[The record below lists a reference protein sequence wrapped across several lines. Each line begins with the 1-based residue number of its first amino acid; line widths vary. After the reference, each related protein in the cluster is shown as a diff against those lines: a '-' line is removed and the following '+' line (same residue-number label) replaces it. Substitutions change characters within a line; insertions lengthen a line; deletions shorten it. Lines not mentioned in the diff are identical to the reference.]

1 MTSVESRTDAP
12 SRARAIA
19 VVALFVGALVVSLVR
34 PVVNARDAEV
44 ASLVDAARAHAGD
57 LPRGGRVLVHP
68 PWRDD
73 VVRAVKDAR
82 VFAEGTV
89 VTTAISV
96 KHGDPPPPLL
106 VVADGH
112 HPLPTSLLRATRAK
126 SERDGVVVRVTHDD
140 AMGPLDL
147 SRRLFEARVHVEK
160 SDGSVVTCR
169 YQPSNDAH
177 TCAPLPSWNRVA
189 RETVKSGKESR
200 ACIWAHPVSKGHVVI
215 TFPGVVA
222 RGPLAFTHAF
232 ADSAL
237 QSKNDSPVTTTVQID
252 GREALRA
259 ARDKREGF
267 LRRTVPFPAD
277 GEPHDVVV
285 RVTTDDDGA
294 RHYCFTLDD
303 GSAP

>member
-1 MTSVESRTDAP
+1 MGAP
-12 SRARAIA
+12 RARAIA
-19 VVALFVGALVVSLVR
+19 VVALFVGALVVSFVR
-34 PVVNARDAEV
+34 PLVNARDAEV
-44 ASLVDAARAHAGD
+44 ASLVDAARTHASA

-89 VTTAISV
+89 VTVALSV

-106 VVADGH
+106 VVADAR
-112 HPLPTSLLRATRAK
+112 HPLPASLVRATRVLGEE
-126 SERDGVVVRVTHDD
+126 SDVVVRVTHDD

-147 SRRLFEARVHVEK
+147 SRRLFEARVHVERA
-160 SDGSVVTCR
+160 DGSVVDCR
-169 YQPSNDAH
+169 YQPSTDAH
-177 TCAPLPSWNRVA
+177 TCAPLPTWNRVA

-200 ACIWAHPVSKGHVVI
+200 ACIWAHPVSRGHVVI
-215 TFPGVVA
+215 TFPGVVSS
-222 RGPLAFTHAF
+222 GPLTFTHAF

-237 QSKNDSPVTTTVQID
+237 QSKNDAPVTTTVQID
-252 GREALRA
+252 GKDALRA

-267 LRRTVPFPAD
+267 ARRTVPFPSD
-277 GEPHDVVV
+277 GAPHDVVV
-285 RVTTDDDGA
+285 RVTTEDDGA